1 MPWVMPNQIM
11 PKKIPWLIS
20 TIDQCPILA
29 KILFFHIFH
38 YNSHSIQSG
47 RRPMSTKQLNSP
59 IFPHNSFKMY
69 SITKCQSPFQ
79 VDDAETEADLMK
91 LLAAVQKD
99 CQICIDKLETSLS
112 TNNLAEA
119 KEQLIVLRYLLS
131 LENSIK
137 ERGNRL
143 GIIL

>member
-1 MPWVMPNQIM
+1 
-11 PKKIPWLIS
+11 
-20 TIDQCPILA
+20 
-29 KILFFHIFH
+29 
-38 YNSHSIQSG
+38 
-47 RRPMSTKQLNSP
+47 
-59 IFPHNSFKMY
+59 MY
-69 SITKCQSPFQ
+69 SITKFQSIFQ
-79 VDDAETEADLMK
+79 VDDAETEADLLK

>member
-1 MPWVMPNQIM
+1 
-11 PKKIPWLIS
+11 
-20 TIDQCPILA
+20 
-29 KILFFHIFH
+29 
-38 YNSHSIQSG
+38 
-47 RRPMSTKQLNSP
+47 
-59 IFPHNSFKMY
+59 
-69 SITKCQSPFQ
+69 
-79 VDDAETEADLMK
+79 MK

-99 CQICIDKLETSLS
+99 CQICIDKLEKSLS